1 VQKTEHHVPVL
12 DAVRGLAILLVLF
25 IHIGGN
31 MPAPKND
38 AWKVFG
44 SLTSSCWVGVDLF
57 FVLSGFL
64 ITGILYDTGQAT
76 NFFRAF
82 YARRFLRIFPL
93 YYGFLFLLGILTIP
107 LDIEWRSREWIYLL
121 YLQNTHVMK
130 NVHSAAFS
138 PFITIDHL
146 WSLAVEEQFY
156 CVWPAMVFF
165 VKDRIKLMKMA
176 GLLMAGSMLVRL
188 VMLYGHKS
196 LWMIYVFTP
205 ARADSLM
212 IGSVLA
218 LLFRSDAALQQ
229 QLKRLAIFVLP
240 ASVIVLVILALPTG
254 GLSFS
259 SKNVIIFGYTII
271 GLASAALI
279 TLSLTSGTLGV
290 AINRPFLRWL
300 GKCSYGIY
308 VLHLPVMQ
316 LLLHLHTVTQI
327 EDLYSNSWWRLLI
340 VVSTAAF
347 AVGLA
352 FLSFEFYESRFLRL
366 KRFFRYQFPEPIV
379 QQPDE
384 SVAAMSDL
392 SYAVSA
398 KGTK

>member
-1 VQKTEHHVPVL
+1 MQKTEHHVPVL

-25 IHIGGN
+25 IHIGEN
-31 MPAPKND
+31 MPAPKSY
-38 AWKVFG
+38 AGKVFS
-44 SLTSSCWVGVDLF
+44 SLTSSSWVGVDLF
-57 FVLSGFL
+57 FVLSGLL
-64 ITGILYDTGQAT
+64 ITGILYDTRQAT
-76 NFFRAF
+76 NFFRSF

-93 YYGFLFLLGILTIP
+93 YYGFLFLLGALTIP
-107 LDIEWRSREWIYLL
+107 LDIQWRSREWIYLL

-156 CVWPAMVFF
+156 CVWPAIVFF
-165 VKDRIKLMKMA
+165 VKDRIRLMKMA

-188 VMLYGHKS
+188 LMLYGHKS

-212 IGSVLA
+212 MGSVLA

-259 SKNVIIFGYTII
+259 SKSVIIFGYTII

-279 TLSLTSGTLGV
+279 TLSLTSHTFGA
-290 AINRPFLRWL
+290 AIDRPSLRWL

-316 LLLHLHTVTQI
+316 LLLHLHTVTHL
-327 EDLYSNSWWRLLI
+327 EDRYSNVCWRLFI

-379 QQPDE
+379 QRPDE
-384 SVAAMSDL
+384 SVTAIIDPVLVQRIQS
-392 SYAVSA
+392 
-398 KGTK
+398 

>member
-12 DAVRGLAILLVLF
+12 DAIRGLAILLVLF

-31 MPAPKND
+31 MPAPQSY
-38 AWKVFG
+38 AWKVFS
-44 SLTSSCWVGVDLF
+44 SLTSSSWVGVDLF

-64 ITGILYDTGQAT
+64 ITGILYDTRQAT
-76 NFFRAF
+76 NFFRTF

-93 YYGFLFLLGILTIP
+93 YYGFLFLLVVLTIP
-107 LDIEWRSREWIYLL
+107 LAIEWRSREWIYLF

-138 PFITIDHL
+138 PFITIDYL

-165 VKDRIKLMKMA
+165 VKDRIQLMKMA
-176 GLLMAGSMLVRL
+176 GLVMAGSMLVRL
-188 VMLYGHKS
+188 LMLYGHKS
-196 LWMIYVFTP
+196 LWMIYIFTP

-212 IGSVLA
+212 MGSVLA
-218 LLFRSDAALQQ
+218 LLFRSDTALQQ

-240 ASVIVLVILALPTG
+240 ASVIVLVTLALPTG
-254 GLSFS
+254 GLSFD
-259 SKNVIIFGYTII
+259 SKSVIIFGYTII

-279 TLSLTSGTLGV
+279 TLSLTSPTIGA
-290 AINRPFLRWL
+290 AINRPSLRWL

-316 LLLHLHTVTQI
+316 LLLRLHTVTQL
-327 EDLYSNSWWRLLI
+327 EDLYSNPCWRLLI

-366 KRFFRYQFPEPIV
+366 KRFFRYQFPEPIA
-379 QQPDE
+379 QRPDE
-384 SVAAMSDL
+384 NVVAIIDP
-392 SYAVSA
+392 AVVQTMES
-398 KGTK
+398 